1 MRVYYQEEDL
11 MECFTRDYREVEHVL
26 LHVMMHHLFFHTIME
41 PEENLR
47 VWNLACDMAAENLIH
62 MIKDRSESGKIE
74 KKMEIRPEVLYREL
88 LGQALTERALAEKEH
103 QYGRDD
109 HCVWNK
115 TEKKKL
121 TEYVERQ
128 WRGLRKHQGAGLG
141 GGFGGTGGKG
151 SRDMEV
157 LDIHK
162 KGKAEFRHFLRQFAV
177 GGEEVQMDMESIDYI
192 PYLYG
197 LNQYGNMPL
206 VEHLEYSEVR
216 KLQELVIAID
226 TSGSCTA
233 DTVRH
238 FMEEVYGKGLL
249 YFTDGDGI
257 YPRKATAYKTAF
269 IFYHRKCEPRKV
281 PKWAWQFELEDI

>member
-1 MRVYYQEEDL
+1 
-11 MECFTRDYREVEHVL
+11 
-26 LHVMMHHLFFHTIME
+26 ME

-47 VWNLACDMAAENLIH
+47 VWNLACDMVAENLIH

-109 HCVWNK
+109 HCFWNK

-269 IFYHRKCEPRKV
+269 IFIIGNVNRGKCPNGPGSLNWRIYEYQGSEGRNKTYRKSLFAEG
-281 PKWAWQFELEDI
+281 